1 MKRIFIK
8 TFCLI
13 LLISVWTQPQNKV
26 SDITG
31 LPSRTR
37 LNANYIST
45 VLKNTGISD
54 IDVYETNSGFVFPK
68 GSGLTAVFES
78 GFLWGGKVPGDSV
91 ARIGGSAYR
100 EGLQGG
106 KIISFGVAESPSEPH
121 VRIYRVRS
129 DVYPGGPAVDFSS
142 ELEDGEGTETEI
154 RTQYEKDWL
163 EWRATDG
170 APFEDKNGNGNYEPS
185 IDVPGYPGA
194 FQTIWFVANDLEP
207 GLTQNLYGSM
217 PIGIELQVTIWAYS
231 INTPLDQ
238 VFFKQYRIINKSGEL
253 IDSMYISIWADCDI
267 GNSTDDFAGCDTIL
281 NTGFTYNAQEHDFQY
296 DYNPPAVGF
305 KLLKGPVSS
314 TGNLEMTSFNL
325 ISRGFG
331 APEIIQ
337 AHHIYNLM
345 QGESY
350 FGGVIINPLNGEI
363 TKFHSSGNPITGEG
377 WVDGY
382 DLAPGDRR
390 TYVNS
395 GPFQMA
401 DGDTQDVVFA
411 EVAALGGGNI
421 GAIKR
426 LRYNSI
432 IADSIYRNNFSFDPE
447 IVFQFNASS
456 IKIRQYY
463 GSVFLNWQN
472 NEINNLIENYEKDG
486 YQFQGYNIYQ
496 SHSELHYPWTT
507 EKLATFD
514 KVDGVSKLYGTV
526 MNPETGYPE
535 YGIEQ
540 DGSDSGIK
548 RNLSVDWDYLNDT
561 YLIPGKKY
569 YYTLNAYFYNPDPN
583 AVHSNVEATVGYA
596 DIIFQENIAGPREGD
611 SVNVSHFPG
620 DGEMDIAVTVVDPY
634 ALTGHDYKVYFI
646 PGEGVE
652 VFWNLKD
659 ETTGEILLENQGGL
673 LNDKVTAVI
682 DGFQLD
688 IYPLFLDVKRLSMI
702 SNGFGVITGAECT
715 FEITQPP
722 PNGIG
727 VSADWYRD
735 VALSL
740 NGGALSGCYDPMQ
753 ANGGY
758 FFCVA
763 APPDIDDHQKAKE
776 RWTNSGENFPKL
788 FRNKYSLKFT
798 PTGGKGWMAFTTKN
812 LVDVPFEIWFLN
824 ETLEDTTDDVRMIPW
839 IMDDNENDTMDFKL
853 DHKASGGNN
862 DPYSDWIF
870 FMMPE
875 ENAEPGEQAYYDAVA
890 RSNPGYDGSM
900 EIEHIANFV
909 LMNWNLSQGSG
920 GVNELPDMGTTFLI
934 EFPNPVTPGVD
945 EFTFSTEKM
954 DTLQYYKDYVL
965 FQNYPN
971 PFNSATTIEFK
982 VAQKGIVQID
992 LFDILG
998 QKVTTLMNR
1007 EFDVGW
1013 YYFTFDASSL
1023 ASGIYLYQMR
1033 VNNYVNT
1040 KKLVLVR

>member
-1 MKRIFIK
+1 MKRIFGK
-8 TFCLI
+8 TFFLI
-13 LLISVWTQPQNKV
+13 LLISNWLLPQNKV

-31 LPSRTR
+31 SPIRTR

-54 IDVYETNSGFVFPK
+54 IDKYETNSGFIYPK
-68 GSGLTAVFES
+68 GSGRTAVFAS

-100 EGLQGG
+100 EGLAGG
-106 KIISFGVAESPSEPH
+106 KILSFGVAEAPDEPH

-129 DVYPGGPAVDFSS
+129 DVYPEGPSADFSS
-142 ELEDGEGTETEI
+142 ELADGEGTETEI
-154 RTQYEKDWL
+154 RSQYEKDWL
-163 EWRATDG
+163 EWRANDG
-170 APFEDKNGNGNYEPS
+170 APFEDKNNNGTYEPN

-207 GLTQNLYGSM
+207 AVTQNLYGSM

-238 VFFKQYRIINKSGEL
+238 VFFKQYRIINKSGGT
-253 IDSMYISIWADCDI
+253 IDSMYVSLFADCDI
-267 GNSTDDFAGCDTIL
+267 GNSSDDFAGCDTIL
-281 NTGFTYNAQEHDFQY
+281 NMGYTYNAKEFDVIY
-296 DYNPPAVGF
+296 DYSPPAVGF

-314 TGNLEMTSFNL
+314 SENLPMTSFNL
-325 ISRGFG
+325 LNRGLPWPDFG
-331 APEIIQ
+331 Q
-337 AHHIYNLM
+337 AYHIYNLL
-345 QGESY
+345 QGKSF
-350 FGGVIINPLNGEI
+350 FGDSIINPVSGEV
-363 TKFHSSGNPITGEG
+363 TKFIHSGDPITGEG
-377 WVDGY
+377 WIDGY

-432 IADSIYRNNFSFDPE
+432 IAGSIYRNNFSFDPE
-447 IVFQFNASS
+447 IVFQFDSTP

-463 GSVFLNWQN
+463 ESIFLNWQN
-472 NEINNLIENYEKDG
+472 NEMNNYIEQYEKDG
-486 YQFQGYNIYQ
+486 YKFQGYNVYQ
-496 SHSELHYPWTT
+496 THLEFHYPWTT
-507 EKLATFD
+507 EKLVTYD
-514 KVDGVSKLYGTV
+514 ITDGITKLYGLV

-535 YGIEQ
+535 YGVQ
-540 DGSDSGIK
+540 QNGTDSGL
-548 RNLSVDWDYLNDT
+548 RRDLSINWDYVNST
-561 YLIPGKKY
+561 NLIPGKKY
-569 YYTLNAYFYNPDPN
+569 YYTINAYFYNPDPN
-583 AVHSNVEATVGYA
+583 AKQSNVEATVSYV
-596 DIIFQENIAGPREGD
+596 DFVFQEVLPGPREGD
-611 SVNVSHFPG
+611 SVIVSHSSG
-620 DGEMDIAVTVVDPY
+620 DGDMDIVITVVDPF
-634 ALTGHDYKVYFI
+634 ALNGHDYKIYFTQ
-646 PGEGVE
+646 GEGVE
-652 VFWNLKD
+652 IFWNLTD
-659 ETTGEILLENQGGL
+659 ETTGEVLLENQGGL
-673 LNDKVTAVI
+673 LNDKVTATL

-688 IYPLFLDVKRLSMI
+688 IYPLFLDVKRLSMT
-702 SNGFGVITGAECT
+702 SNGLGVITGAECT
-715 FEITQPP
+715 FEITPPP

-727 VSADWYRD
+727 VSVDWYRD
-735 VALSL
+735 VLLSWH
-740 NGGALSGCYDPMQ
+740 GGALSGCYEPMQ
-753 ANGGY
+753 TGGGY

-763 APPDIDDHQKAKE
+763 APSDIDEHRDAKE
-776 RWTNSGENFPKL
+776 RWTNSGESFPKL
-788 FRNKYSLKFT
+788 FRNTYSLNFT
-798 PTGGKGWMAFTTKN
+798 PSGGKGWMAFTTKN

-824 ETLEDTTDDVRMIPW
+824 ETLEDTTDDIRMIPW
-839 IMDDNENDTMDFKL
+839 IMDDNGNDTMDFKL

-875 ENAEPGEQAYYDAVA
+875 ENAQPGEQAYYDAVA

-909 LMNWNLSQGSG
+909 IMNWNLNQGSG
-920 GVNELPDMGTTFLI
+920 GVNELPDIGTTFLI
-934 EFPNPVTPGVD
+934 EFPNPVSPGID
-945 EFTFSTEKM
+945 EFIFSTEKM
-954 DTLQYYKDYVL
+954 DTLQYYRDYVL

-971 PFNSATTIEFK
+971 PFNSSTTIEFK

-1007 EFDVGW
+1007 EYDVGW
-1013 YYFTFDASSL
+1013 YYFTFNANNL
-1023 ASGIYLYQMR
+1023 ASGVYLYQIR
-1033 VNNYVNT
+1033 VNDYVNT
-1040 KKLVLVR
+1040 KKLLLLR